1 VSGYSLA
8 SPRTR
13 SGRLPAPQSANAM
26 ALVATRLPPACR
38 SDSQQLQ
45 CGVTLPET
53 VTLSLTRKLL
63 DVQGLSIAFATD
75 RGQSTVVRD
84 LDLHVSEGETLA
96 IVGESG
102 SGKSVTALSITRLID
117 HTGGHIA
124 AGRIMFAD
132 RTGRTRDIAT
142 ENAEAMRALRGPEM
156 AMIFQEPMSSL
167 NPVLRIG
174 DQITEGLML
183 HQNLGGT
190 AAMAEARRLLE
201 HVRIPEPAQ
210 LLQRYPFQLSGG
222 MRQRAMIAIAL
233 SCRPRLL
240 IADEPTTALD
250 VTVQAQVLRLLRS
263 LQREYGMGLIF
274 ITHDMGVVAEM
285 ADRVLVMRDGV
296 KVEEGDALRVFDAP
310 QHPYTRTLLDAVP
323 LLGSL
328 ADQPLPAPFVE
339 AGAVA
344 QPQHTVRMDLPPVLE
359 VRGLTTRFDHR
370 RWFRLAGRV
379 HAVEQVDLTVRR
391 GETLALVGESG
402 CGKSTT
408 GRSIIRLEHPQAG
421 EIRLN
426 DEDVTKLD
434 RGREA
439 RLRRGVQYV
448 FQDPLS
454 SLDPRLTIGFSVAE
468 PIRTHRLLSGAA
480 IEDRV
485 HDLLRL
491 VGLIPEHARRYPH
504 ELSGGQ
510 RQRACIARALASE
523 PSLIIADEAV
533 AALDVSIRAQVV
545 NLLMGLQA
553 QLGLAFL
560 FISHDMAVV
569 ERVAHRVAVMYLGQ
583 IVEIGPR
590 QAVFSDPQHA
600 YTRRLLAAVP
610 VPDPRRRNHSIELD
624 DSEVPS
630 PLRRPDDPP
639 IVVPLVRVGEDH
651 FVARHRIGGLY

>member
-1 VSGYSLA
+1 
-8 SPRTR
+8 
-13 SGRLPAPQSANAM
+13 
-26 ALVATRLPPACR
+26 
-38 SDSQQLQ
+38 
-45 CGVTLPET
+45 
-53 VTLSLTRKLL
+53 
-63 DVQGLSIAFATD
+63 
-75 RGQSTVVRD
+75 
-84 LDLHVSEGETLA
+84 
-96 IVGESG
+96 
-102 SGKSVTALSITRLID
+102 
-117 HTGGHIA
+117 
-124 AGRIMFAD
+124 
-132 RTGRTRDIAT
+132 
-142 ENAEAMRALRGPEM
+142 
-156 AMIFQEPMSSL
+156 
-167 NPVLRIG
+167 
-174 DQITEGLML
+174 
-183 HQNLGGT
+183 
-190 AAMAEARRLLE
+190 LE

-339 AGAVA
+339 AGAIA
-344 QPQHTVRMDLPPVLE
+344 QPQRTVRMDLPPVLE

-379 HAVEQVDLTVRR
+379 HAVEQVDLTVRH

-434 RGREA
+434 RSREA

-610 VPDPRRRNHSIELD
+610 VPDPRRRNHSIDLD

-651 FVARHRIGGLY
+651 FVARHRMGGLY

>member
-1 VSGYSLA
+1 MPDPIA
-8 SPRTR
+8 
-13 SGRLPAPQSANAM
+13 ANARHP
-26 ALVATRLPPACR
+26 LRR
-38 SDSQQLQ
+38 SENAKLSQA
-45 CGVTLPET
+45 
-53 VTLSLTRKLL
+53 RKLL
-63 DVQGLSIAFATD
+63 DVQGLSVAFTTD
-75 RGQSTVVRD
+75 QGPATVVRD
-84 LDLHVSEGETLA
+84 LDLHVAEAETLA

-117 HTGGHIA
+117 HTGGRIT
-124 AGRIMFAD
+124 AGRILFTD
-132 RTGRTRDIAT
+132 RTGRERDLT
-142 ENAEAMRALRGPEM
+142 AETADAMRLLRGPEM
-156 AMIFQEPMSSL
+156 AMVFQEPMSSL

-174 DQITEGLML
+174 EQIAEAVML
-183 HQNLGGT
+183 HQGFGH
-190 AAMAEARRLLE
+190 AAALEEARRLLE
-201 HVRIPEPAQ
+201 HVRIPEATRQ
-210 LLQRYPFQLSGG
+210 LQRYPFQLSGG
-222 MRQRAMIAIAL
+222 MRQRVMIAMAL

-296 KVEEGDALRVFDAP
+296 AVEEGEATRVFDAP
-310 QHPYTRTLLDAVP
+310 RHPYTRMLLKAVP
-323 LLGSL
+323 MLGSL
-328 ADQPLPAPFVE
+328 SGQALPAPFPEDGKTV
-339 AGAVA
+339 
-344 QPQHTVRMDLPPVLE
+344 QPQATVRLDLPPVLD
-359 VRGLTTRFDHR
+359 VKGLTTRFDLQ
-370 RWFRLAGRV
+370 RWFRLIGRV
-379 HAVEQVDLTVRR
+379 HAVEQVDLTVRH

-408 GRSIIRLEHPQAG
+408 GRSIIRLEQPHAG

-426 DEDVTKLD
+426 AEDVTRLD
-434 RGREA
+434 RVREA

-448 FQDPLS
+448 FQDPLA
-454 SLDPRLTIGFSVAE
+454 SLDPHLTIGFSIAE
-468 PIRTHRLLSGAA
+468 PIRTHRLLRGVAV
-480 IEDRV
+480 EYRV
-485 HDLLRL
+485 HELLRL
-491 VGLIPEHARRYPH
+491 VGLVPEHAQRYPH

-510 RQRACIARALASE
+510 RQRCCIARALASE

-545 NLLMGLQA
+545 NLLMELQA
-553 QLGLAFL
+553 RLGLAYL

-569 ERVAHRVAVMYLGQ
+569 ERVSHRVAVMYLGQ

-590 QAVFSDPQHA
+590 QAVFGNPQHA

-610 VPDPRRRNHSIELD
+610 IPDPRRRDHSIELD

-639 IVVPLVRVGEDH
+639 IVAPLVQVGEDH
-651 FVARHRIGGLY
+651 FVARHRVGGLY

>member
-1 VSGYSLA
+1 MVCA
-8 SPRTR
+8 
-13 SGRLPAPQSANAM
+13 
-26 ALVATRLPPACR
+26 
-38 SDSQQLQ
+38 
-45 CGVTLPET
+45 
-53 VTLSLTRKLL
+53 
-63 DVQGLSIAFATD
+63 
-75 RGQSTVVRD
+75 
-84 LDLHVSEGETLA
+84 LDLHLVAGETLA

-117 HTGGHIA
+117 HTGGHIS
-124 AGRIMFAD
+124 AGRILFTD
-132 RTGRTRDIAT
+132 RNARQRDLAT
-142 ENAEAMRALRGPEM
+142 ESAEAMRQLRGPEM
-156 AMIFQEPMSSL
+156 AMVFQEPMSSL

-174 DQITEGLML
+174 DQIAEAVML
-183 HQNLGGT
+183 HQGLGN
-190 AAMAEARRLLE
+190 AAALNEARRLLE
-201 HVRIPEPAQ
+201 HVRIPEASQ
-210 LLQRYPFQLSGG
+210 QLQRYPFQLSGG
-222 MRQRAMIAIAL
+222 MRQRVMIAMAL

-285 ADRVLVMRDGV
+285 ADRVLVMRNGV
-296 KVEEGDALRVFDAP
+296 AVEEGDALRVFDAP
-310 QHPYTRTLLDAVP
+310 AHPYTRMLLKAVP
-323 LLGSL
+323 VLGAL
-328 ADQPLPAPFVE
+328 AQQPLPAPFPE
-339 AGAVA
+339 DGDAAR
-344 QPQHTVRMDLPPVLE
+344 PQATVRLDLPPVLD
-359 VRGLTTRFDHR
+359 VRGLTTRFDIQR
-370 RWFRLAGRV
+370 RFRLAGRI
-379 HAVEQVDLTVRR
+379 HAVEQVDLTVRH

-408 GRSIIRLEHPQAG
+408 GRSIIRLERPHAG
-421 EIRLN
+421 DIRLN
-426 DEDVTKLD
+426 GEDVSRLD

-448 FQDPLS
+448 FQDPLA
-454 SLDPRLTIGFSVAE
+454 SLDPRLTIGFSIAE
-468 PIRTHRLLSGAA
+468 PIRTHRLLRGAA
-480 IEDRV
+480 VEHRV
-485 HDLLRL
+485 HELLRL
-491 VGLIPEHARRYPH
+491 VGLPPEHAQRYPH

-545 NLLMGLQA
+545 NLLMDLQA
-553 QLGLAFL
+553 RLGLAYL

-569 ERVAHRVAVMYLGQ
+569 ERVSHRVAVMYLGQ

-590 QAVFSDPQHA
+590 QAVFGDPQHA

-610 VPDPRRRNHSIELD
+610 IPDPRRRDHSVALD

-639 IVVPLVRVGEDH
+639 IVAPLVRVGEDH
-651 FVARHRIGGLY
+651 FVARHRVGGLY